1 MEITGIKA
9 GYLAGSTAA
18 GKASSK
24 KEWKL
29 SDFLRERITRCGAEC
44 VYGK

>member
-9 GYLAGSTAA
+9 GHLAESKKS

-29 SDFLRERITRCGAEC
+29 SDSLWEKII
-44 VYGK
+44 